1 MSDNPIDLSDWLPL
15 EHDVLHLPPNI
26 SDSSLLNP
34 FMDYD
39 QDNLPQKQI
48 PLSTVTDHLPPPSSP
63 SHTHIEPVPTTPDT
77 YTPTTPIRPP
87 LAHLSTNPLRLAPTK
102 TLKKASLNNNKS
114 ARNTPRR
121 TPPVRAK
128 PEHPLVSPLPSNHKS
143 PAKQRPQDD
152 SRERHNQMMRENRYR
167 FNNKFKELTLLL
179 DSFKEPAVHYKP
191 MKNKI
196 QILERAIYQYARMQT
211 RRARFESELMFS
223 PEHPDNGNP
232 DFLRFFLTVPSL
244 RDACNLALQN
254 MCGTMDWKY
263 AEAWIRPPQQHARVE
278 SSAELY
284 ELAAA
289 VVSKNNM
296 PDTRRLLEQ
305 FSEKAKPASMDP
317 YLLKLSQHRHAV
329 WIPDLRAKTTQSAR
343 AGDAKEAGI
352 TTMVTVPIFLGNDA
366 LPDAIITLMHVN
378 DELLSYAKD
387 ERPYDSPTMT
397 RLLDLVTAVVKS
409 RAKIAC

>member
-1 MSDNPIDLSDWLPL
+1 
-15 EHDVLHLPPNI
+15 
-26 SDSSLLNP
+26 
-34 FMDYD
+34 
-39 QDNLPQKQI
+39 
-48 PLSTVTDHLPPPSSP
+48 
-63 SHTHIEPVPTTPDT
+63 
-77 YTPTTPIRPP
+77 
-87 LAHLSTNPLRLAPTK
+87 
-102 TLKKASLNNNKS
+102 
-114 ARNTPRR
+114 
-121 TPPVRAK
+121 
-128 PEHPLVSPLPSNHKS
+128 
-143 PAKQRPQDD
+143 
-152 SRERHNQMMRENRYR
+152 
-167 FNNKFKELTLLL
+167 
-179 DSFKEPAVHYKP
+179 
-191 MKNKI
+191 
-196 QILERAIYQYARMQT
+196 
-211 RRARFESELMFS
+211 
-223 PEHPDNGNP
+223 
-232 DFLRFFLTVPSL
+232 
-244 RDACNLALQN
+244 
-254 MCGTMDWKY
+254 MDWKY